1 MNPRALTYLLV
12 CNALAGATYVSL
24 SWTLRGFS
32 VPAATFWRLFL
43 AAACFAPFTWP
54 RLKEEGISRQD
65 WGRIILVGSCG
76 LAIPSMLGA
85 VGMKHSS
92 AVNAALLTGLEPV
105 GILLLSAAFLG
116 EDVSPLKIGAL
127 VLSLLGSALIALQAA
142 PWAMTLSPHW
152 KGDLILIFSAGL
164 WAIYTVTAKSAL
176 KRVRPLVF
184 TAMTTAVGA
193 CTCLPFALTTLIPV
207 HPPARSLWSFAFQ
220 VVGITLGATLLW
232 NKALAMVPASTMAN
246 FVFLQ
251 PVMGVIFS
259 ALAGEG
265 VLTAW
270 SAGGGALILA
280 GMTLASR

>member
-1 MNPRALTYLLV
+1 MTARALAYLLI

-32 VPAATFWRLFL
+32 APAATFWRLLL
-43 AAACFAPFTWP
+43 AAACFAPFVWP

-65 WGRIILVGSCG
+65 WGRIVVVGSFG
-76 LAIPSMLGA
+76 LAFPSMAGA

-92 AVNAALLTGLEPV
+92 AVNAALLTGLEPI

-116 EDVSPLKIGAL
+116 EAVSSLKIAAL
-127 VLSLLGSALIALQAA
+127 VLSLVGSSMIAVQGA
-142 PWAMTLSPHW
+142 PWALKLSPHW

-193 CTCLPFALTTLIPV
+193 CACLPFALTTLIPV
-207 HPPARSLWSFAFQ
+207 DPPALSLWSFAFQ
-220 VVGITLGATLLW
+220 VVGITLVATLLW
-232 NKALAMVPASTMAN
+232 NKALALVPASTMAN

-251 PVMGVIFS
+251 PLLGVVFA

-265 VLTAW
+265 RLTGW
-270 SAGGGALILA
+270 STAGGALIVA
-280 GMTLASR
+280 GVTLASR